1 MHRSIRLII
10 SLTALFALLAT
21 ACGGDDDTSDTSAT
35 SADDG
40 GDDGDAADEVE
51 ADDDP
56 TSTAPT
62 TTAAAPQGTVAI
74 HDLQISIVEFGAE
87 GFIEIVN
94 NGDQDVDV
102 NGIWL
107 CQFPAYADLGSVVD
121 GGVIAAGS
129 SVQIP
134 AGTAGSISIDG
145 GEAALYTSRDFAN
158 PDDIFA
164 YVQWGTGGGRSDVAA
179 GAGIWPAGASV
190 TPDPE
195 FGNIELGGDPADPES
210 WG

>member
-1 MHRSIRLII
+1 MHRSIRLIV
-10 SLTALFALLAT
+10 SLTALFALLAA
-21 ACGGDDDTSDTSAT
+21 ACGGGDDTTADADVAT
-35 SADDG
+35 TDDG
-40 GDDGDAADEVE
+40 GESSDAVE

-56 TSTAPT
+56 TPTAP
-62 TTAAAPQGTVAI
+62 TTAAAPEGAVGI
-74 HDLQISIVEFGAE
+74 HDLQISIVEFGDD

-94 NGDQDVDV
+94 NGDQDVDL

-107 CQFPAYADLGSVVD
+107 CQFPSYADLGTVVD

-134 AGTAGSISIDG
+134 SGTAGSISIDG
-145 GEAALYTSRDFAN
+145 GEAALYTSRDFGNSDA
-158 PDDIFA
+158 IFA

>member
-1 MHRSIRLII
+1 MHRSIRLIV

-21 ACGGDDDTSDTSAT
+21 ACGGGDDTSDNADVAST
-35 SADDG
+35 DDG
-40 GDDGDAADEVE
+40 GDASDAVE

-56 TSTAPT
+56 PTTAPTTT
-62 TTAAAPQGTVAI
+62 TTAAAPEGAVAI
-74 HDLQISIVEFGAE
+74 HDLQISIVKFGDD

-94 NGDQDVDV
+94 NGDQDVDL

-107 CQFPAYADLGSVVD
+107 CQFPSYADLGTVVD
-121 GGVIAAGS
+121 GGVIAAGN

-145 GEAALYTSRDFAN
+145 GEAALYTSRDFGN
-158 PDDIFA
+158 SDEIFA
-164 YVQWGTGGGRSDVAA
+164 YVQWGSGGGRSDVAA
-179 GAGIWPAGASV
+179 GANIWPSGASV

-195 FGNIELGGDPADPES
+195 FDSIELGGDPADPES